1 MTAGSNLTVA
11 GGVIISPYLT
21 TASGRVFNLTTGFD
35 NNGDGLFAD
44 RPAVVAANTPGAI
57 QTPYGWLLADRPADA
72 VMVTRN
78 AGREPFTL
86 RLDVRVSR
94 AFHFSPNAALV
105 LAANVE
111 NVLNRANFEAVNGV
125 VTSSSFGSA
134 NRAAVP
140 RRLYVA
146 AGFSF

>member
-1 MTAGSNLTVA
+1 M
-11 GGVIISPYLT
+11 ISPYLT

-94 AFHFSPNAALV
+94 AFNFSPNAALV

-134 NRAAVP
+134 NRAGVP